1 MIFRNK
7 MLMGGLLA
15 VFMGTG
21 QAYAVDIP
29 PPPEQT
35 KDSCFY
41 ARIDGGYSFHER
53 PDITKN
59 NVTPV
64 WGGTNS
70 ATDEEIDDNFFIE
83 GGVGCRVWKNVRIDA
98 TIGYRDGGDMSEAFG
113 GLDGELETL
122 YGFVNV
128 YYDIITWGRLTPYV
142 GGGIG
147 WAHHRINGIT
157 LPPTVDDGENF
168 DFAWNLQAGVAVDLT
183 TNIALDVGYRFADL
197 GSAKSGSNPDRL
209 QVDKIHVHD
218 IRVGLRYSFKD
229 W

>member
-7 MLMGGLLA
+7 VLMGGLLA

-21 QAYAVDIP
+21 QAFAVDIP

-83 GGVGCRVWKNVRIDA
+83 GGVGCRVWNNVRIDA
-98 TIGYRDGGDMSEAFG
+98 TMGYRGGGDMSEAFG

-128 YYDIITWGRLTPYV
+128 YYDIMTWGRLTPYV

-147 WAHHRINGIT
+147 WAHHRISGIT
-157 LPPTVDDGENF
+157 LPPTVDDGSNF

-209 QVDKIHVHD
+209 QVDDIHVHD